1 MTTVRAHT
9 YTHTHTDQRPSSV
22 EIGWSWNTEDL
33 EKAVESWKK
42 KRRKTKVFFFFLFYR
57 THS

>member
-9 YTHTHTDQRPSSV
+9 YTHTDQRPSSV

-42 KRRKTKVFFFFLFYR
+42 KRRKTKVFFLP
-57 THS
+57 HA